1 MDTLTFLDNLQNY
14 ADRFKE
20 ISQLPN
26 EFIDFFESNYETYIS
41 ATDEEREK
49 IREFI
54 KPPRQSF
61 LKSLFQS
68 KKGTSE
74 DSNLQISTLL
84 LTFVKDKALPQLK
97 STKDTVWLYRGLVA
111 IAMDDFTGTIDHEIY
126 PGNAVLLLADL
137 FITAEEVGITPKP
150 IFIEI
155 SEISSDKAK
164 NGTAMK
170 ELMNYAENTKL
181 AWERRKYGKFVG
193 MF

>member
-137 FITAEEVGITPKP
+137 FITAEELALPQNPYLLKYLKYRVTRPR
-150 IFIEI
+150 
-155 SEISSDKAK
+155 
-164 NGTAMK
+164 M
-170 ELMNYAENTKL
+170 ELQ
-181 AWERRKYGKFVG
+181 
-193 MF
+193 

>member
-68 KKGTSE
+68 KKGTS
-74 DSNLQISTLL
+74 
-84 LTFVKDKALPQLK
+84 
-97 STKDTVWLYRGLVA
+97 
-111 IAMDDFTGTIDHEIY
+111 
-126 PGNAVLLLADL
+126 
-137 FITAEEVGITPKP
+137 
-150 IFIEI
+150 
-155 SEISSDKAK
+155 
-164 NGTAMK
+164 
-170 ELMNYAENTKL
+170 
-181 AWERRKYGKFVG
+181 
-193 MF
+193 